1 VTRRLLPLA
10 ILLLPTLLLGGCA
23 GLPAN
28 LVVLM
33 PDDEG
38 HVGHVT
44 VRNAAGRVDL
54 QRSLEATGLTSGA
67 PPGRTF
73 LAKQGDV
80 DASFAAAIAATP
92 RKPAVFILYFGSE
105 AADLGPE
112 SLPTLASASAA
123 AKAAPNVDVSVVGNT
138 DAAGT
143 DAFNM
148 DLSLRRAQ
156 TVRDALVAAGIAA
169 NVIEVTYDGANN
181 PLVAA
186 PPGAHEPRNRRV
198 EVIVR

>member
-1 VTRRLLPLA
+1 MRRLLPFAVL
-10 ILLLPTLLLGGCA
+10 LLLGACA

-44 VRNAAGRVDL
+44 VRNAAGQVDL
-54 QRSLEATGLTSGA
+54 HRSLEATGLTAGA

-73 LAKQGDV
+73 LAKQGDIDV
-80 DASFAAAIAATP
+80 SFAAAMAATP
-92 RKPAVFILYFGSE
+92 HKPAVFTLYFGSE

-112 SLPTLASASAA
+112 ALPILASAITA
-123 AKAAPNVDVSVVGNT
+123 AKAEPNVDISVVGNT

-169 NVIEVTYDGANN
+169 SVIEVSYDGANN
-181 PLVAA
+181 PLVPA

-198 EVIVR
+198 EVMVR